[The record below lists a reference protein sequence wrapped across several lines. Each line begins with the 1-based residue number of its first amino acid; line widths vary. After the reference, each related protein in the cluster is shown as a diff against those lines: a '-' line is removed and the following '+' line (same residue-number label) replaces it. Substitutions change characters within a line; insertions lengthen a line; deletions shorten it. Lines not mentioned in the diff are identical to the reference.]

1 MFDACGCNF
10 RSFSCSAGT
19 FSLSFFHSHVS
30 HGPAAAVE
38 GRGGRAKRGRAHQA
52 RGPRPEHQQLQHYLI
67 HGLQSLTSDPPPSF
81 AKWTELHAHSKERQV
96 S

>member
-1 MFDACGCNF
+1 MLDN
-10 RSFSCSAGT
+10 
-19 FSLSFFHSHVS
+19 FSLSLSVFLSIYPYSHVS

-38 GRGGRAKRGRAHQA
+38 GRGERAERRRVRQA

-67 HGLQSLTSDPPPSF
+67 HGLQSLTSDPPSSF